1 MNSPDVAQLSDEI
14 LALIDAAIAAPEDWG
29 LHQRI
34 LAEFESTQQ
43 AQYALFSHGVAIQD
57 TADPD
62 YLVQL
67 TDLIVRL
74 RPPGREP

>member
-1 MNSPDVAQLSDEI
+1 MNSPDMAKLSDEV
-14 LALIDAAIAAPEDWG
+14 LALIDAAIAAPDDWE

-43 AQYALFSHGVAIQD
+43 AQYALFSHGVAVQD
-57 TADPD
+57 TADPE
-62 YLVQL
+62 YLAEL

-74 RPPGREP
+74 